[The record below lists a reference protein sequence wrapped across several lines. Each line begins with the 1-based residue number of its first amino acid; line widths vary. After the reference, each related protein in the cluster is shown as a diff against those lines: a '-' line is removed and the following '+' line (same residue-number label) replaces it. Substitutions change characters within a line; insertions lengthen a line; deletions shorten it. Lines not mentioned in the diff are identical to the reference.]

1 MTNLVPVMGGENV
14 ETVSERTVSEG
25 NKVKNARGKRRK
37 RGGCNDSTH
46 STNKEK
52 ALLTSM
58 SLVSMDL

>member
-1 MTNLVPVMGGENV
+1 MNNLVPVMGGENV
-14 ETVSERTVSEG
+14 ETVSERRVSEG
-25 NKVKNARGKRRK
+25 NKVTNARGKRRK
-37 RGGCNDSTH
+37 RGGCNDLIH